1 MTRTHLVQFDA
12 EYLSGPY
19 AGMVI
24 PGQTLTCPSKAQAEK
39 EARFLAGIFES
50 GDFTRAH
57 TGHKYRPLNVAVY
70 SFSEECADTRSKYD
84 AF

>member
-24 PGQTLTCPSKAQAEK
+24 PGQTITCLSKALAEK
-39 EARFLAGIFES
+39 EARFLAGIYES
-50 GDFTRAH
+50 GDFTRTH
-57 TGHKYRPLNVAVY
+57 TGHKYRPLNVATY
-70 SFSEECADTRSKYD
+70 SFTEERTEPRSKYD
-84 AF
+84 AA

>member
-12 EYLSGPY
+12 EYLGGPF

-24 PGQTLTCPSKAQAEK
+24 PGQTLTFPSKALAEK
-39 EARFLAGIFES
+39 EARFLADIYES

-70 SFSEECADTRSKYD
+70 SFTEERAETLSKYD
-84 AF
+84 AA